1 MSKDSYKVV
10 RKYLKEADFEIL
22 TLKIP
27 AEELEDKLTYLA
39 NEKGHISRSLY
50 EDFVIATCIA
60 NVNQLLYHLSQHL
73 ASPPELIIKVRDEIM
88 DVILEVNPLLDPKN
102 LVINRN
108 SVVKLKDGRVKK
120 GEKLLTKN
128 KSWELSYYD
137 ELVSVTKELNDK
149 LKQDDTKKLP
159 PKQLKSK
166 GELKDLDSLEYVVT
180 QKWWKRIGKYV
191 KIKQYTAEDVESILQ
206 HRFFHNRMSFETFIV
221 SVCVDEFEE
230 LFELLDDLGIP
241 QRVAPPILMHEL
253 YELCRTCNEFLTFK
267 NAQELAGAD
276 DDSTESRQCS
286 GLKGAQTAGS
296 LKKLLNK
303 KEKRLFKDVPKE
315 DILNIA
321 DNMKVFLIGQ
331 DEAVDTV
338 ADAIQRASV
347 GLKDP
352 EKPIGS
358 FIFAGRTGV
367 GKTLG
372 SKVLADEL
380 IKGSKNNII
389 NVDCSEY
396 TADHEYSKLI
406 GAPAGYVGH
415 EQGGMLTNAIQKNP
429 FTVVVFDE
437 IEKASYKVHQLLL
450 QILEEGRLTDGKGKQ
465 VSFKEAVIVMTSNV
479 GVKELESISKSIGFG
494 DANVLTEKKK
504 NVALKEALK
513 KKFKPEFLNR
523 IGAIVNFKTLLKKDY
538 MKIIDIE
545 LYKLNENLK
554 NNDSEYKNITL
565 EFGKKIREFIY
576 KKGINEEYGA
586 RPLKR
591 CIEKEVSTP
600 LARKLLG
607 EEVELDG
614 KVTISAEKG
623 KAIFE
628 VKKKVDNPPFYIS
641 NDYQNLMAKTL
652 GEKE

>member
-1 MSKDSYKVV
+1 MSKDSYEVV
-10 RKYLKEADFEIL
+10 RKYLKESDFDIL
-22 TLKIP
+22 ILKIP
-27 AEELEDKLTYLA
+27 ADELEDKLTYLA

-50 EDFVIATCIA
+50 EDFIIATCIA

-73 ASPPELIIKVRDEIM
+73 ANPPELIIKVRDEIISA
-88 DVILEVNPLLDPKN
+88 ILEANPLLDPKN
-102 LVINRN
+102 LVLNRN
-108 SVVKLKDGRVKK
+108 FVVKIKKGKVQK
-120 GEKLLTKN
+120 GEKPLIKN
-128 KSWELSYYD
+128 KSWDLSYYE
-137 ELVSVTKELNDK
+137 ELVNVSKALNDK
-149 LKQDDTKKLP
+149 LGDATKKLP
-159 PKQLKSK
+159 PKPLKSK

-191 KIKQYTAEDVESILQ
+191 KVKQYSIEDVESILQ

-230 LFELLDDLGIP
+230 LFELLDDLGVP

-253 YELCRTCNEFLTFK
+253 YELCRACNDFLTFK
-267 NAQELAGAD
+267 NAQELAGSD
-276 DDSTESRQCS
+276 DEEDSTTGRQRSGSR
-286 GLKGAQTAGS
+286 GAQTAGS

-331 DEAVDTV
+331 DEAIDTV

-352 EKPIGS
+352 EKPLGS

-367 GKTLG
+367 GKTLA

-380 IKGSKNNII
+380 IKGSKDNIVNI
-389 NVDCSEY
+389 DCSEY

-415 EQGGMLTNAIQKNP
+415 EQGGMLTNSIQKNP

-450 QILEEGRLTDGKGKQ
+450 QILEEGRLTDGKGKA

-479 GVKELESISKSIGFG
+479 GVKEMESISKSIGFG
-494 DANVLTEKKK
+494 GANVLTEKKK

-523 IGAIVNFKTLLKKDY
+523 VGAIVNFKTLLKEDY

-554 NNDSEYKNITL
+554 NNDSEYRDTTL
-565 EFGKKIREFIY
+565 EFDKKIRSFIY

-591 CIEKEVSTP
+591 CIEREVSTP

-607 EEVELDG
+607 EEIEKDG
-614 KVTISAEKG
+614 AILISAKRG

-628 VKKKVDNPPFYIS
+628 IKEKTDDPPFYIS
-641 NDYQNLMAKTL
+641 NDYQNLMAKSL
-652 GEKE
+652 GEK